1 MEKDISREEEKQGKP
16 IGKKRSGKR
25 IAVRILAAAA
35 ILAAGAGLLL
45 ILLYKMGESRL
56 TGSAATDMPDT
67 ELITDKE
74 AEQNAREKAGLNAIQ
89 WQENWVAVGDKV
101 YAYEEKAVNLLILGV
116 DKNGEL
122 TMDTDFEQWS
132 SGQTDAIFVA
142 HLSPQ
147 EQKVSILGIP
157 RNSMVDIDIYDSED
171 HIKNTV
177 YDQICLQYAFAGGGE
192 PGLAK
197 IKDTVSGLLYG
208 LPIHGVVAIG
218 YDAMTKLNDM
228 VGGVDV
234 VALETLKTSYGSY
247 EKGEKLHLEGDLVLA
262 YVKGRDTEML
272 GSPTL
277 RLERQ
282 KQYLSSLIGKLKG
295 ELKENPLLVK
305 DLYTTAVPY
314 MNTDVTL
321 AEAVYLATQAMD
333 YQFDGNDIYLLQG
346 EDKGVPIIED
356 GKETGD
362 FYDDYYLDEENVKE
376 TMIKMFYQEV
386 ILD

>member
-1 MEKDISREEEKQGKP
+1 M
-16 IGKKRSGKR
+16 GKKTSKKEKR
-25 IAVRILAAAA
+25 ENPINKKSRGRRIFAGILTAAAMLVVG
-35 ILAAGAGLLL
+35 IGLLF
-45 ILLYKMGESRL
+45 IVLYKMGETKL
-56 TGSAATDMPDT
+56 TGAAAANMPDA
-67 ELITDKE
+67 ELLADKD
-74 AEQNAREKAGLNAIQ
+74 AEQNARESAGLNALQ

-101 YAYEEKAVNLLILGV
+101 YAYEEEAVNLLILGV
-116 DKNGEL
+116 DKAGKL
-122 TMDTDFEQWS
+122 TMETDYEEWA

-147 EQKVSILGIP
+147 EQKVSLLGIP

-177 YDQICLQYAFAGGGE
+177 LDQICLQYAFAGGGE

-218 YDAMTKLNDM
+218 YDAIPKLNDM

-234 VALETLKTSYGSY
+234 VALESLNTSYGSY
-247 EKGEKLHLEGDLVLA
+247 EKGEKLHLEGNLVLA
-262 YVKGRDTEML
+262 YVKERDKETL
-272 GSPTL
+272 GSPTM

-282 KQYLSSLIGKLKG
+282 KQYLTSLIGKLKG

-305 DLYTTAVPY
+305 NLYTTAAPY

-321 AEAVYLATQAMD
+321 AETVYLAAQAAD
-333 YQFDGNDIYLLQG
+333 YGFDGNDFYLLQG
-346 EDKGVPIIED
+346 EDKEVPIIED
-356 GKETGD
+356 GKDTGD
-362 FYDDYYLDEENVKE
+362 YFDDYYLDEENVRE
-376 TMIKMFYQEV
+376 TMIKVFYREV
-386 ILD
+386 VLD